1 MIINPTPENAAF
13 FGALASSVRLQ
24 IIQILSKDELS
35 IKELAEKVGIS
46 SPIMLKHIQ
55 LLEDAGIVTS
65 RMVRKNGS
73 LCRIC
78 TLVFAEYRFMIETRR
93 KNLPSVQTF
102 SVPVGQ
108 YADIS
113 GKPTCGLATAEGII
127 TVMDDPRVFWEPE
140 RVNAQLLWLTE
151 GYVEYRVPNYLT
163 KEQHL
168 VELELSFEIASEAPD
183 FADDWPSDITFHING
198 KKLFTWTSPGDYGI
212 KRGILTPEWWPS
224 NQYGLLKVVRITP
237 EGTYLDDIKV
247 SDITLEDVYRQEDPF
262 WTVRFEVPAD
272 AEHVGGLT
280 LFGKQFGNHAQDI
293 VMRVFFEKDSEE

>member
-55 LLEDAGIVTS
+55 LLEEAGIVTS

-108 YADIS
+108 YSDIFAE
-113 GKPTCGLATAEGII
+113 PTCGLATA
-127 TVMDDPRVFWEPE
+127 
-140 RVNAQLLWLTE
+140 
-151 GYVEYRVPNYLT
+151 
-163 KEQHL
+163 
-168 VELELSFEIASEAPD
+168 
-183 FADDWPSDITFHING
+183 
-198 KKLFTWTSPGDYGI
+198 
-212 KRGILTPEWWPS
+212 
-224 NQYGLLKVVRITP
+224 
-237 EGTYLDDIKV
+237 
-247 SDITLEDVYRQEDPF
+247 
-262 WTVRFEVPAD
+262 
-272 AEHVGGLT
+272 
-280 LFGKQFGNHAQDI
+280 
-293 VMRVFFEKDSEE
+293 

>member
-13 FGALASSVRLQ
+13 FGALASSVRLE

-102 SVPVGQ
+102 SIPVGQ
-108 YADIS
+108 YSDIS
-113 GKPTCGLATAEGII
+113 GRPTCGLATSEGII

-140 RVNAQLLWLTE
+140 RVNAQLLWFTE

-224 NQYGLLKVVRITP
+224 NQYGLLKVIRITP
-237 EGTYLDDIKV
+237 EGTYLDDTKV
-247 SDITLEDVYRQEDPF
+247 SDITLNDVYHQENPF
-262 WTVRFEVPAD
+262 WNIRFEVPED
-272 AEHVGGLT
+272 AEHVGGLS
-280 LFGKQFGNHAQDI
+280 LFGRQFGNHAQDI
-293 VMRVFFEKDSEE
+293 VMRVFFEKESEE